1 MSDQESSWRSYI
13 FHTHNNSI
21 FTHLSYLASP
31 SNYSM
36 CDVHIHTAA
45 HGYLE
50 KSVLPSLLGQF
61 LTELEF
67 L

>member
-1 MSDQESSWRSYI
+1 
-13 FHTHNNSI
+13 
-21 FTHLSYLASP
+21 
-31 SNYSM
+31 M